1 MEQLVSTQPS
11 RPLSAAEV
19 QALHL
24 RLLAARDK
32 GVDPD
37 PADIAAA
44 KEIDANPLAG
54 FDRAWA
60 PDER

>member
-1 MEQLVSTQPS
+1 
-11 RPLSAAEV
+11 V
-19 QALHL
+19 QAVHR

-44 KEIDANPLAG
+44 KEINADPLAG
-54 FDRAWA
+54 FDRSWA